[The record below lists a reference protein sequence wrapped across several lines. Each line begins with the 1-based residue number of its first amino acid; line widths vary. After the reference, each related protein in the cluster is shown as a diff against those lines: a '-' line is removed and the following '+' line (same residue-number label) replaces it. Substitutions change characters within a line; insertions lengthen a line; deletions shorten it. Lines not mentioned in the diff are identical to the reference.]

1 MVDFYTL
8 VESNIVIPGITP
20 LETMPVIASP
30 PINFSIQLIKINYST
45 SDVYALLASWKR
57 PQKELIGSTFT
68 VSNMT
73 FLGTTATITTTQN
86 HNYNTN
92 DLILI
97 KGANQSSYNGYY
109 TITKI
114 NNNQFNFP
122 YFNWT
127 VTPATGTITS
137 TKIVDEAYTDRYT
150 LQYKKAQDSEWSNP
164 YETFELSARWDNVS
178 PGDYYVRLA
187 AITINNKIS
196 SYLQLFTVRQ
206 AIADFSNRNYG
217 VFIGEF

>member
-8 VESNIVIPGITP
+8 VESNIVIPNNP
-20 LETMPVIASP
+20 LLETLPVIASP
-30 PINFSIQLIKINYST
+30 PINFSIQLIKITYGIN
-45 SDVYALLASWKR
+45 DIYALLASWGR
-57 PQKELIGSTFT
+57 PRKELVGSTFT
-68 VSNMT
+68 VSSLT
-73 FLGTTATITTTQN
+73 FLGTTAMVTTTQN
-86 HNYNTN
+86 HGYNTN

-114 NNNQFNFP
+114 SNNQFSFL
-122 YFNWT
+122 YSNWT
-127 VTPATGTITS
+127 VTPATGIITS

-178 PGDYYVRLA
+178 PGDYYVRIA
-187 AITINNKIS
+187 AITINNKVS
-196 SYLQLFTVRQ
+196 NYLQLFTIKQ
-206 AIADFSNRNYG
+206 AIADFSNKNYTI
-217 VFIGEF
+217 FTGEF

>member
-1 MVDFYTL
+1 MVDFYSL
-8 VESNIVIPGITP
+8 VESNIIIPNNTP
-20 LETMPVIASP
+20 LETLPVIASP
-30 PINFSIQLIKINYST
+30 PTNFSIQLIKISYSST
-45 SDVYALLASWKR
+45 DVYALLASWRR
-57 PQKELIGSTFT
+57 PQKELVGSTVT
-68 VSNMT
+68 VSSMT
-73 FLGTTATITTTQN
+73 FVGTTATVTTTQN
-86 HNYNTN
+86 HNYDTN

-114 NNNQFNFP
+114 SNNQFSISVL
-122 YFNWT
+122 NWT
-127 VTPATGTITS
+127 ITPAAGTITS

-187 AITINNKIS
+187 AITINNKVS

-217 VFIGEF
+217 VFMGEF